1 MQLAGRLVGLG
12 FLIAADL
19 CLAATSS
26 LGHGRLT
33 MLSPQPSA
41 PGPRRDL
48 NGPSG
53 VLLAARDQGTHTRSQ
68 ARSPHEAPVRHA
80 VQRNKPRRPAPPRFR
95 AGPNGVIATPPLT
108 RPGSPGRDLSEGGG
122 RGGFIAWYGPVF
134 WPYAY
139 DDLFEYLLWPA
150 DDGDYDGLFWV
161 AAFAATV
168 DPAFWSGAAAGAATG
183 GLLTPAGPSGSVTR
197 SRAGVRGLAG
207 QSREFAQICG
217 GRTPGRTVWP
227 AERVSRTLDPTGGEE
242 VVLGP
247 FKAAAAAAA
256 GVLDA
261 ACTKELPT
269 SSVRGLEAIERRL
282 DAMRQAVAIIRP
294 ALDDLYGAL
303 DDAQKARLDGV
314 APDPVVARTD
324 VNPGLVSI
332 CAPPQPQPPKD
343 PAQSAARAALTDALG
358 AAVERLRAACPAP
371 MSWTL
376 PQRLATLETRLGVM
390 LAAVRMERP
399 ALAAFA
405 DALSREPK
413 SHANGVEPTPRR

>member
-1 MQLAGRLVGLG
+1 
-12 FLIAADL
+12 
-19 CLAATSS
+19 
-26 LGHGRLT
+26 
-33 MLSPQPSA
+33 
-41 PGPRRDL
+41 
-48 NGPSG
+48 
-53 VLLAARDQGTHTRSQ
+53 
-68 ARSPHEAPVRHA
+68 
-80 VQRNKPRRPAPPRFR
+80 
-95 AGPNGVIATPPLT
+95 LT
-108 RPGSPGRDLSEGGG
+108 RPGSPGRDLREGGG

-168 DPAFWSGAAAGAATG
+168 DPAFGSGAAAGAATG
-183 GLLTPAGPSGSVTR
+183 GLLTPAGPSGSVNR

-217 GRTPGRTVWP
+217 GRTPGRTLWP
-227 AERVSRTLDPTGGEE
+227 AERVSRTLDPTGAEE
-242 VVLGP
+242 VVLDP
-247 FKAAAAAAA
+247 FKTATAAAA
-256 GVLDA
+256 GVLDE
-261 ACTKELPT
+261 ACTREMPT
-269 SSVRGLEAIERRL
+269 SSVRRLEAIERRL

-324 VNPGLVSI
+324 ANPGPMSI

-343 PAQSAARAALTDALG
+343 PAQSAPRAALTDALG

-371 MSWTL
+371 MPWTL

-390 LAAVRMERP
+390 LAAIGIERP

-413 SHANGVEPTPRR
+413 SHANEVEPPPRR